1 MIWQNVSR
9 CRWML
14 PMLTLAYREKL
25 FYVNMN
31 NNECCLW
38 LPICTAISNAFHQY
52 IHTICAASKWS
63 SGNTIKYC
71 ECQLMCGGYCAV
83 NTANIDITLSVKG
96 FTQRWWCLWRPQHRT
111 WSKWRDRGK
120 IRRTNWRIK
129 KRPLHYHANALAPS
143 FFLSLFSTRVR
154 RVCMIWIFAS
164 TYKAHQNIHHTLTAC
179 IYWLFAQVTQTSHP
193 CHGIIIIYNSII
205 MKYVYIWCTESINT
219 L

>member
-129 KRPLHYHANALAPS
+129 KRPLHYHAKCACSL
-143 FFLSLFSTRVR
+143 FLSLSLLNTRQTRMYDMDFCQHLQGSSKHTSYTHRMHILV
-154 RVCMIWIFAS
+154 VCAS
-164 TYKAHQNIHHTLTAC
+164 NTNLTPVSWHNNNI
-179 IYWLFAQVTQTSHP
+179 
-193 CHGIIIIYNSII
+193 
-205 MKYVYIWCTESINT
+205 
-219 L
+219 